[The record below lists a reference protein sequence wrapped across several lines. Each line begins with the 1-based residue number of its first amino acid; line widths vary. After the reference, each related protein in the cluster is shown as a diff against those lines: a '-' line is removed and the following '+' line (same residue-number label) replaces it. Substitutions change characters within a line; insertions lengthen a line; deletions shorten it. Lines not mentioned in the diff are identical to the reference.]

1 MKKIIFSLLSVFL
14 FLGCVPNIEKQKV
27 IKDTKIEQEF
37 IEDLN
42 SFQSVNL
49 KLQNNWWRKFE
60 DKQLNSLIENAIK
73 NTPSLKAL
81 KQRYAKANSLVKM
94 RKSANLPNIGFGAD
108 VSRQRF
114 SENYIFPAP
123 LGGNYYNLYQFGLN
137 LDYEFDFWDK
147 RASLIRASLNEALA
161 QKAYIKV
168 KELSVSTSI
177 AKLYISL
184 NYKNRE
190 LEQLQILKKITNEK
204 HHILDKV
211 HKLGLSNRKE
221 INESGSS
228 IEKINQKISDLR
240 IEIEDI
246 KRSIAII
253 SGMMPSQMD
262 KLEKTDIADDYKVFI
277 PKDIHLDILSHR
289 PEIAMQ
295 KYLLLSKS
303 AYIKNAKAQFYPNIS
318 LNGLLNF
325 TSFPWSSLFNHTSFA
340 PLGAV
345 AFSLPLFDAGKREAN
360 LNIKVSDYNEQV
372 QLYNQS
378 VIKAVNE
385 VVNSLRKLELTKSNL
400 KYQDEILK
408 KKNKNLQIEKRI
420 YEIGLNNKISY
431 LNSKLL
437 LQEEILKNI
446 SLKDKELN
454 AQIDLI
460 KALGGG
466 YKSER
471 IDVSHN

>member
-81 KQRYAKANSLVKM
+81 KQRYAKANSLLKM

-161 QKAYIKV
+161 QKAFIKV

-204 HHILDKV
+204 HHILDRV

-228 IEKINQKISDLR
+228 IEKINQKISDFR

-246 KRSIAII
+246 KRSIAVI
-253 SGMMPSQMD
+253 SGLMPSQID

-295 KYLLLSKS
+295 KYLLLSKN

-318 LNGLLNF
+318 LSGLLNF
-325 TSFPWSSLFNHTSFA
+325 TSFPWSSLFHHTSFA

-360 LNIKVSDYNEQV
+360 LNVKVSDYNEQV

-471 IDVSHN
+471 IDVSNN